1 MKFLKFKKGF
11 TLLELLVVISI
22 IGILIAVGVASY
34 STAQK
39 KSRDSRRKSDLKAI
53 QNAMEQYYSVNQQYP
68 PSTTNCAA
76 LGNSLSSY
84 LSGGMPSDPKGGTY
98 AYVCNV
104 GSNNTYY
111 ISAQLEQGYGNASS
125 NNCAGSCSGVDCN
138 YFCVTNL
145 Q

>member
-53 QNAMEQYYSVNQQYP
+53 QNAMEECYSINNGAYNTYSLGNFTSNIICGGTTVMSNVRDPKSGTTPYYYRVIS
-68 PSTTNCAA
+68 STTSNYNICAD
-76 LGNSLSSY
+76 LEEDGNW
-84 LSGGMPSDPKGGTY
+84 T
-98 AYVCNV
+98 
-104 GSNNTYY
+104 
-111 ISAQLEQGYGNASS
+111 GN
-125 NNCAGSCSGVDCN
+125 GQD
-138 YFCVTNL
+138 FCVSGL